1 MFSFFFYCFVGL
13 FLYKNNSS
21 WKMSPKFN
29 AMVFKFS
36 QVYKGKTSIFH
47 SFELC
52 LFFNSGNKTLTEC
65 LLFFLFK
72 DLHS

>member
-1 MFSFFFYCFVGL
+1 MFSFFYFFVGL

-29 AMVFKFS
+29 AMDFKFS

-47 SFELC
+47 SF
-52 LFFNSGNKTLTEC
+52 G
-65 LLFFLFK
+65 LFFLSFFFLILGIK
-72 DLHS
+72 H